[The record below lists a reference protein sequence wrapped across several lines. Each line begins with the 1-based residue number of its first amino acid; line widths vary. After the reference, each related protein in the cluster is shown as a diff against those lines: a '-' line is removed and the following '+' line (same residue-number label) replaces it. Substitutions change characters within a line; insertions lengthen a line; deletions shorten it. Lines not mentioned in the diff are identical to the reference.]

1 MLQKTPNNRTENYR
15 RVIHPLFVR
24 VTHWINAYAAIAM
37 LMSGMRIYNASPLYE
52 FRFPPEV
59 TLGGWLAG
67 ALSWHFAVMWLL
79 VINGIAYLLYGI
91 ISGHFIR
98 KMLNIG
104 AMSAYR
110 NIKLEMKYLLLH
122 GTGEYN
128 IIQRLLY
135 VLVILDVSLLF
146 FSGLA
151 LWKPVQLQS
160 LTALLGGY
168 EQARHIHFYG
178 MVILAV
184 FIAIHVSLAFAVKGT
199 IKSMFTGRLTKSQIE
214 KLERR

>member
-1 MLQKTPNNRTENYR
+1 
-15 RVIHPLFVR
+15 VR
-24 VTHWINAYAAIAM
+24 ITHWINAYAAIAM

-52 FRFPPEV
+52 FKFPAEL

-91 ISGHFIR
+91 FSGHFIR

-104 AMSAYR
+104 AISAYR

-128 IIQRLLY
+128 VIQRLLY
-135 VLVILDVSLLF
+135 VLVIWDVVLLF

-151 LWKPVQLQS
+151 LWKPVQFQRI
-160 LTALLGGY
+160 ADFMGGY
-168 EQARHIHFYG
+168 EQARYIHFYG
-178 MVILAV
+178 MVILGL
-184 FIAIHVSLAFAVKGT
+184 FILIHVSIAFAVKGT
-199 IKSMFTGRLTKSQIE
+199 IKSMFTGRLTKSQIA
-214 KLERR
+214 KLERN

>member
-1 MLQKTPNNRTENYR
+1 MLQKTPSNRTINHR
-15 RVIHPLFVR
+15 RIIHPLFVR
-24 VTHWINAYAAIAM
+24 ITHWINAYAAIAM
-37 LMSGMRIYNASPLYE
+37 LMSGMRIYNASPLFE
-52 FRFPPEV
+52 FKFPPEL

-91 ISGHFIR
+91 FSGHFIR

-104 AMSAYR
+104 AISAYR

-128 IIQRLLY
+128 VIQRLLY
-135 VLVILDVSLLF
+135 VLVIWDVVLLF

-151 LWKPVQLQS
+151 LWKPVQFQRI
-160 LTALLGGY
+160 ADFMGGY
-168 EQARHIHFYG
+168 EQARYIHFYG
-178 MVILAV
+178 MVILGL
-184 FIAIHVSLAFAVKGT
+184 FILIHVSIAFAVKGT
-199 IKSMFTGRLTKSQIE
+199 IKSMFTGRLTKSQIA
-214 KLERR
+214 KLERN

>member
-1 MLQKTPNNRTENYR
+1 MLQKTPSNRTINHR
-15 RVIHPLFVR
+15 RIIHPLFVR
-24 VTHWINAYAAIAM
+24 ITHWINAYAAIAM

-52 FRFPPEV
+52 FKFPPEL

-91 ISGHFIR
+91 FSGHFIR

-128 IIQRLLY
+128 VIQRLLN
-135 VLVILDVSLLF
+135 VLVIWDVVLLF

-151 LWKPVQLQS
+151 LWKPVQFQRI
-160 LTALLGGY
+160 ADFMGGY
-168 EQARHIHFYG
+168 EQARYIHFYG
-178 MVILAV
+178 MVILGL
-184 FIAIHVSLAFAVKGT
+184 FILIHVSIAFAVKGT
-199 IKSMFTGRLTKSQIE
+199 IKSMFTGRLTKSQIA
-214 KLERR
+214 KLERN

>member
-1 MLQKTPNNRTENYR
+1 MLQKSPNNRTVNYR

-24 VTHWINAYAAIAM
+24 ITHWINAYAAIAM

-52 FRFPPEV
+52 FRFPAEL

-91 ISGHFIR
+91 FSGHFIR

-135 VLVILDVSLLF
+135 VLVIWDVILLF

-151 LWKPVQLQS
+151 LWKPVQFQR
-160 LTALLGGY
+160 LTDFIGGY
-168 EQARHIHFYG
+168 EQARYIHFYG

-184 FIAIHVSLAFAVKGT
+184 FIIIHVSLAFAVKGT
-199 IKSMFTGRLTKSQIE
+199 IKSMFTGRLTKSQIA

>member
-1 MLQKTPNNRTENYR
+1 MLQKTPSNRTINHR
-15 RVIHPLFVR
+15 RIIHPLFVR
-24 VTHWINAYAAIAM
+24 ITHWINAYAAIAM
-37 LMSGMRIYNASPLYE
+37 LMSGMRIYNASPLFE
-52 FRFPPEV
+52 FKFPAEL

-91 ISGHFIR
+91 FSGHFIR

-104 AMSAYR
+104 AISAYR

-128 IIQRLLY
+128 VIQRLLY
-135 VLVILDVSLLF
+135 VLVIWDVVLLF

-151 LWKPVQLQS
+151 LWKPVQFQRI
-160 LTALLGGY
+160 ADFMGGY
-168 EQARHIHFYG
+168 EQARYIHFYG
-178 MVILAV
+178 MVILGL
-184 FIAIHVSLAFAVKGT
+184 FILIHVSIAFAVKGT
-199 IKSMFTGRLTKSQIE
+199 IKSMFTGRLTKSQIA
-214 KLERR
+214 KLERN